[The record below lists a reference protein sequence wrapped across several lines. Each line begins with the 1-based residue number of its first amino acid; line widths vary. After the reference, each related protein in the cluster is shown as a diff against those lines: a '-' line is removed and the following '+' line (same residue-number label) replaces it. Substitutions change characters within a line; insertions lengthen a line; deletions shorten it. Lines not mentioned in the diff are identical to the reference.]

1 MDEKEQLAYNLNPET
16 ATAEQLYFIYTALI
30 LQYCQVTH
38 PGPLQQR
45 ELGLPQRQPGG
56 QQAPALYERD
66 RGEDQVM
73 EASDWPRLTILTS
86 DWFRN
91 MSGSAGADTS
101 A

>member
-1 MDEKEQLAYNLNPET
+1 MDIFTLHSDVDT
-16 ATAEQLYFIYTALI
+16 
-30 LQYCQVTH
+30 CQVTH

-45 ELGLPQRQPGG
+45 ELGIPQRQPGG
-56 QQAPALYERD
+56 QQAPALYEWD

-73 EASDWPRLTILTS
+73 EASDWSRLTILTS